1 LGGSLIGELS
11 GLPVFTDL
19 LLQADV
25 LRFWVHK
32 VPLLDMFAVQIGDLD
47 VDIAQMIVPRVTT
60 SEDITMPLEL
70 RNLPCPEAAGLLLD
84 SQVPGGKLMMTNIV
98 VLLRAC
104 PMKMDIGDVT
114 SLDVSEQALLPNF
127 YQVYI
132 AVRRSKRTTNDPG
145 EVVV

>member
-1 LGGSLIGELS
+1 
-11 GLPVFTDL
+11 
-19 LLQADV
+19 
-25 LRFWVHK
+25 
-32 VPLLDMFAVQIGDLD
+32 
-47 VDIAQMIVPRVTT
+47 
-60 SEDITMPLEL
+60 
-70 RNLPCPEAAGLLLD
+70 
-84 SQVPGGKLMMTNIV
+84 MMTNIV

>member
-25 LRFWVHK
+25 LRSWVHK

-70 RNLPCPEAAGLLLD
+70 RNLPNFAISPA
-84 SQVPGGKLMMTNIV
+84 
-98 VLLRAC
+98 LRPPAFFLTV
-104 PMKMDIGDVT
+104 K
-114 SLDVSEQALLPNF
+114 
-127 YQVYI
+127 YQVG
-132 AVRRSKRTTNDPG
+132 SL
-145 EVVV
+145 